1 MSPGHPDHH
10 ADAWPRI
17 TVVIPSFNQAEFLE
31 AALASIADQNYPNL
45 ELIVLDGGSTDGS
58 VDIIRRFEGLID
70 QWRSHRD
77 AGQAAALHEGF
88 SKATGEILGWLN
100 SDDLFEPGA
109 LINVAKA
116 WQRHGGGLMITGGCR
131 RVGGW
136 WDGETHYPTFQ
147 SGFDTRQALPVEQ
160 LLDVPFRWMTGDFFF
175 QPEVFF
181 PADLYHALGGV
192 DASIDYA
199 MDYDLWIRMG
209 LAGAEIVVLDTPLA
223 AYRVHPDQKTT
234 NLEATL
240 EDTARVANRHL
251 ETAGLDHP
259 KGERLRNRN
268 RRAYQL
274 RLVAKV
280 VRAKRLLVTKITRG
294 R

>member
-1 MSPGHPDHH
+1 MSRGHPDQK
-10 ADAWPRI
+10 AGAWPRI
-17 TVVIPSFNQAEFLE
+17 TIVMPSFNQAEFLE
-31 AALASIADQNYPNL
+31 AALASIVNQAYPNL

-58 VDIIRRFEGLID
+58 VEIIRGFEDQID
-70 QWRSHRD
+70 HWRSHRD
-77 AGQAAALHEGF
+77 AGQAAALNEGF

-100 SDDLFEPGA
+100 SDDLYEPGA

-116 WQRHGGGLMITGGCR
+116 WQRHGGGLVITGGCR

-136 WDGETHYPTFQ
+136 WDGETHYPIFQ
-147 SGFDTRQALPVEQ
+147 DGFDARQALPVER

-209 LAGAEIVVLDTPLA
+209 LAGAEIAVLATPLA
-223 AYRVHPDQKTT
+223 SYRVHSAQKTSD
-234 NLEATL
+234 LKATL

-251 ETAGLDHP
+251 DTAGLDLP
-259 KGERLRNRN
+259 NRMRLGKRN

-280 VRAKRLLVTKITRG
+280 VRAKRLLVTKITRSP
-294 R
+294 